1 MTALDGRLAGPAI
14 APGERSSR
22 RPDIQGLRAIAVGL
36 VVAFHAGLPIPG
48 GFVGVDV
55 FFVISGFV
63 ITAMLMRQKEVSGR
77 VRFASFY
84 GRRFLRL
91 TPALALLVTVV
102 ACASLVLQGPFG
114 AQQTT
119 ASTGLGAM
127 LLMANVVVS
136 HASGDYFADAATTNP
151 LLNTWSLSVEEQFYL
166 VFPGLLVLGWFLAR
180 KARLGP
186 LLLVGALAC
195 VSFALSVVTTYTT
208 ATDHLSW
215 FGGPQS
221 FAYFSSLTRAWEFA
235 VGAVLALCLARIPV
249 LRRSL
254 LVVLSSVGVVLL
266 LIASLL
272 LSDST
277 PFPGVAAF
285 LPVLGAT
292 LLLFTGSQGT
302 TIASRVLASRPLV
315 VMGDVSYSW
324 YLWHWPV
331 IVFAVLLW
339 PDRPLV
345 AVIAAIGSLVPA
357 VLSYRFVENPL
368 RRLQLRARSRR
379 VLVGAGTLAPPLV
392 VCLTLLLGAN
402 SGWGLIDAAGT
413 SASAQSTGPSSLTDA
428 AQVSADAA
436 GDDTPTSGGLRS
448 DHIAI
453 KAGCVNVPLT
463 VDTCVF
469 GPAHAPQILLAGDSQ
484 AYAVAD
490 GVIAAATS
498 LGYSTQ
504 VASRTGCPF
513 LGVPSSGTHDIPCQA
528 WQSDV
533 LAYAKAHRPAM
544 VIIANRSTGYVH
556 PEIRWRTV
564 ARPDGGRASSITEA
578 TALYRTALSTVLTRL
593 SSERIPVIVLNAVPD
608 MKGYVDR
615 TSLAAQAF
623 GAADFGKSLSSLAS
637 QREPAMAVESSL
649 ASSIAGVSM
658 VDPFPSLCSDREC
671 WARKGGDPWYQ
682 DEQHVSVIGSLRLKE
697 TIRGAIARALAG

>member
-1 MTALDGRLAGPAI
+1 MGV
-14 APGERSSR
+14 SS
-22 RPDIQGLRAIAVGL
+22 
-36 VVAFHAGLPIPG
+36 
-48 GFVGVDV
+48 
-55 FFVISGFV
+55 S
-63 ITAMLMRQKEVSGR
+63 
-77 VRFASFY
+77 
-84 GRRFLRL
+84 
-91 TPALALLVTVV
+91 TVV
-102 ACASLVLQGPFG
+102 A
-114 AQQTT
+114 
-119 ASTGLGAM
+119 
-127 LLMANVVVS
+127 
-136 HASGDYFADAATTNP
+136 
-151 LLNTWSLSVEEQFYL
+151 
-166 VFPGLLVLGWFLAR
+166 
-180 KARLGP
+180 
-186 LLLVGALAC
+186 
-195 VSFALSVVTTYTT
+195 
-208 ATDHLSW
+208 
-215 FGGPQS
+215 
-221 FAYFSSLTRAWEFA
+221 
-235 VGAVLALCLARIPV
+235 
-249 LRRSL
+249 
-254 LVVLSSVGVVLL
+254 
-266 LIASLL
+266 
-272 LSDST
+272 
-277 PFPGVAAF
+277 
-285 LPVLGAT
+285 
-292 LLLFTGSQGT
+292 
-302 TIASRVLASRPLV
+302 
-315 VMGDVSYSW
+315 
-324 YLWHWPV
+324 
-331 IVFAVLLW
+331 
-339 PDRPLV
+339 
-345 AVIAAIGSLVPA
+345 
-357 VLSYRFVENPL
+357 
-368 RRLQLRARSRR
+368 
-379 VLVGAGTLAPPLV
+379 
-392 VCLTLLLGAN
+392 
-402 SGWGLIDAAGT
+402 
-413 SASAQSTGPSSLTDA
+413 
-428 AQVSADAA
+428 QVSPDAA

-593 SSERIPVIVLNAVPD
+593 SSEHIPVIVLNAVPD

-682 DEQHVSVIGSLRLKE
+682 DEQHVSVLGALRLE
-697 TIRGAIARALAG
+697 EPIRQAITQVFAR